1 MPTLLREGERLTR
14 DEFMRRWEAMP
25 DLKFA
30 ELIDGIVHMPSPLS
44 NVHGDFH
51 ARVCVWL
58 GNYVMVTPGCLLVTS
73 VTWLMTDTSV
83 PQPDLALKIL
93 AEYGGKSWMEG
104 EYPGGA
110 PELIVE
116 ISHTTGSRDSGVK
129 QRLYERSGVREYLIV
144 KTKKRQISWNE
155 LVEGK
160 YREIQP
166 GEDGLL
172 RSRVFPGLWLNTTA
186 LWNCD
191 YGGLYAGV
199 QQGASIPE
207 HAEFVDKLLRAK
219 TCAFAPLAPELKAH

>member
-1 MPTLLREGERLTR
+1 MSISAQVLHQPLREGERLSR
-14 DEFMRRWEAMP
+14 EEFMRRWEAMP

-44 NVHGDFH
+44 RIHGDFQI
-51 ARVCVWL
+51 RVSVWL
-58 GNYVMVTPGCLLVTS
+58 GHYVTVTPGCSLVAN
-73 VTWLMTDTSV
+73 VTWLMTNESV
-83 PQPDLALKIL
+83 PQPDLALEIL
-93 AEYGGKSWMEG
+93 AEYGGQSWMEG

-110 PELIVE
+110 TELIVE

-144 KTKKRQISWNE
+144 KTKKRQIAWNE
-155 LVEGK
+155 LVQGK

-166 GEDGLL
+166 GADGLL
-172 RSRVFPGLWLNTTA
+172 RSRVFPGLWLNATA

-199 QQGASIPE
+199 QQGTSTPE
-207 HAEFVDKLLRAK
+207 HAEFVHKLARAK
-219 TCAFAPLAPELKAH
+219 R